1 MTKAEIDALIQIAGW
16 LGWALVAILSFLGLR
31 MYNDVR
37 HLKEN
42 WVSKKD
48 LHEELTKI
56 RAEQAGRHTSN
67 GRKFERVNT
76 TLGELVQ
83 TTNDTA
89 VMVERRIGE
98 VRELIASLRPDP
110 PPGQTE
116 RRRGYSSS
124 EG

>member
-1 MTKAEIDALIQIAGW
+1 VTKAEIDALLQIAGW
-16 LGWALVAILSFLGLR
+16 LGWALVGLLAFLGVR

-37 HLKEN
+37 DMKEN
-42 WVSKKD
+42 WVSKTD
-48 LHEELTKI
+48 LQNELAKV

-83 TTNDTA
+83 TTSDTA

-98 VRELIASLRPDP
+98 VRELVASLRPP
-110 PPGQTE
+110 PPAGQTE
-116 RRRGYSSS
+116 RRRGFTPS